1 MGRPTGITILGIFY
15 MLGGI
20 VWIFFALMFGV
31 ISVGFMGSSM
41 MSGLAGLGGAIAGIA
56 VFVAIIEFVIAGALF
71 SGKSWG
77 RIVVIIFA
85 ILDLIGQAA
94 SLLAGNI
101 FGIIF
106 GILDLIVLYYMWR
119 PHVMEY
125 FKGGRSSFFLCKHC
139 KYTAASYRELHNH
152 LLTCEKRNEKKPTK
166 NQDLKNL
173 GVLKER
179 LVKGEISK
187 EEYNELKGEFE

>member
-20 VWIFFALMFGV
+20 VWIFLALMFGV

-125 FKGGRSSFFLCKHC
+125 FQ
-139 KYTAASYRELHNH
+139 A
-152 LLTCEKRNEKKPTK
+152 K
-166 NQDLKNL
+166 N
-173 GVLKER
+173 
-179 LVKGEISK
+179 
-187 EEYNELKGEFE
+187 

>member
-15 MLGGI
+15 ILGGI
-20 VWIFFALMFGV
+20 AWIFLALMFGV

-71 SGKSWG
+71 SGKSGG

-125 FKGGRSSFFLCKHC
+125 FQ
-139 KYTAASYRELHNH
+139 A
-152 LLTCEKRNEKKPTK
+152 K
-166 NQDLKNL
+166 N
-173 GVLKER
+173 
-179 LVKGEISK
+179 
-187 EEYNELKGEFE
+187 

>member
-20 VWIFFALMFGV
+20 VWIFLALMFGV

-119 PHVMEY
+119 LHVMEY
-125 FKGGRSSFFLCKHC
+125 FQ
-139 KYTAASYRELHNH
+139 A
-152 LLTCEKRNEKKPTK
+152 K
-166 NQDLKNL
+166 N
-173 GVLKER
+173 
-179 LVKGEISK
+179 
-187 EEYNELKGEFE
+187 

>member
-20 VWIFFALMFGV
+20 VWIFLALMFGV

-77 RIVVIIFA
+77 RIIVIIFA

-125 FKGGRSSFFLCKHC
+125 FQ
-139 KYTAASYRELHNH
+139 A
-152 LLTCEKRNEKKPTK
+152 K
-166 NQDLKNL
+166 N
-173 GVLKER
+173 
-179 LVKGEISK
+179 
-187 EEYNELKGEFE
+187 